1 MHRLFPLL
9 FLLICLLLSSTP
21 GAAAPKAPGASRVLA
36 DELEGLERQDRELN
50 AAADQLL
57 GKLKAMRQRELEAM
71 RRSVLDKV
79 EDWDT
84 GLVTLDGQ
92 SLKTTLQNAY
102 RVAEANGMDTARL
115 KALYETTKQII
126 RRFDF
131 ASLCGTDIGIRDQL
145 IGNMARGEGIAA
157 DALHYFELAD
167 KAEERMACAQERRV
181 MLYRN
186 TARAFVLALA
196 AKNPSDSVRGFR
208 EYAENIRSINDSEAM
223 AIAADCEKLAA
234 RQQLVAQTAEL
245 IPLAGDAMDIL
256 AVYQGRDLA
265 GNEVAGLDAFLRM
278 LMLLTPE
285 ALEQVGKRFPDAL
298 PRMAAAMHRLAAP
311 EGGAVERLIA
321 GTGRKAGDVKA
332 KAGRLLAGL
341 GDKARLVKQGT
352 KQTAAQ
358 AADKAKAMADTV
370 AGINRL
376 KFVSESGQSLAR
388 SGSDMPEKWVKALSE
403 TASNRN
409 EIIMIRPVNPH
420 AKAWLENGRAV
431 GKGMH
436 VKAKTAS
443 QGPLAGLIPADQQLS
458 KLSDPKVMEELT
470 REYKKTLARQ
480 ASAQGEPLPE
490 TLTDA
495 VLEQKARELARKET
509 RKSLRKAQQA
519 AEAARAGGYAKSVP
533 LELDGSA
540 VVTVSDQT
548 GASRTLLKT
557 AKGKYLD
564 PKTRAP
570 VSAGLDPNTE
580 QAVQVLA
587 DPHTGKYFT
596 ADADLLGVGTTSG
609 ADHAAARTSTTGRQ
623 DLPADPDT
631 DAAVWGNASA
641 AEAQT
646 AFEVNV
652 QGRLKMK
659 DKKGSTDR
667 ILQHGPAVRF
677 HEKPDF
683 PVTLFLPDKTVVQ
696 IGSEKELKQVMGAA
710 KRNGV
715 KGLEPH
721 PAWGW
726 GKDWWKEE

>member
-1 MHRLFPLL
+1 MHRCLPLL
-9 FLLICLLLSSTP
+9 FLLLCLLLSSSPAAAAAQGP
-21 GAAAPKAPGASRVLA
+21 GANRSLA
-36 DELEGLERQDRELN
+36 DELEALEKQDRELN

-57 GKLKAMRQRELEAM
+57 RKLKTMRQRELEAM
-71 RRSVLDKV
+71 RRGVLDKV

-84 GLVTLDGQ
+84 GLVSLDGQ
-92 SLKTTLQNAY
+92 SLKTTLENAY

-131 ASLCGTDIGIRDQL
+131 ASLCGTDIGLRDQL
-145 IGNMARGEGIAA
+145 LGDAARGEGMAA

-167 KAEERMACAQERRV
+167 KAEARMACAQERRV

-196 AKNPSDSVRGFR
+196 AENPSDSVRGFR

-234 RQQLVAQTAEL
+234 RQELVAQTAEL
-245 IPLAGDAMDIL
+245 IPMAGDAMDIL

-265 GNEVAGLDAFLRM
+265 GKEVAGLDAFLRM
-278 LMLLTPE
+278 VMLLTPE

-311 EGGAVERLIA
+311 GGGAVERLIA
-321 GTGRKAGDVKA
+321 GTGRKAAVVKA
-332 KAGRLLAGL
+332 RAGRLLAAL
-341 GDKARLVKQGT
+341 GDRARLVKQGA

-370 AGINRL
+370 AGIKRL
-376 KFVSESGQSLAR
+376 KFVSASGQSLAR
-388 SGSDMPEKWVKALSE
+388 SGSDMPEKWMEALSR
-403 TASNRN
+403 TASDRN
-409 EIIMIRPVNPH
+409 EIILIRPVNPH
-420 AKAWLENGRAV
+420 AKAWLESGRAV

-443 QGPLAGLIPADQQLS
+443 QGPLAGLIPADQRLS

-470 REYKKTLARQ
+470 REYKKTLARK
-480 ASAQGEPLPE
+480 ASAQGEP
-490 TLTDA
+490 LTDA
-495 VLEQKARELARKET
+495 VLEQKARELAGKEV
-509 RKSLRKAQQA
+509 RKSMQKAQKA
-519 AEAARAGGYAKSVP
+519 AKAARADGYAKAVA
-533 LELDGSA
+533 LELDGNA
-540 VVTVSDQT
+540 VVTVSDTT

-557 AKGKYLD
+557 PEGKYLD
-564 PKTRAP
+564 PKTRTP

-587 DPHTGKYFT
+587 DPHTGRYFT

-652 QGRLKMK
+652 QGRLKN
-659 DKKGSTDR
+659 KGTKGPSDR

-683 PVTLFLPDKTVVQ
+683 PVTLFLPDKTVVR

-726 GKDWWKEE
+726 GKDWWKEK